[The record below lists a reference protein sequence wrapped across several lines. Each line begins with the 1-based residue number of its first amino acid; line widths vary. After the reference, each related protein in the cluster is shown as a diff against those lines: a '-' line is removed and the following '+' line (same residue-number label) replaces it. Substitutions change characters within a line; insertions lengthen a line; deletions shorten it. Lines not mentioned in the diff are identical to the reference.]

1 MFQIHILQLSFHLTD
16 SKGIKKSDSMFTI
29 ALNIKL
35 KWPYRPVYP
44 INIPGKEAMHP
55 GNLHGWGI

>member
-29 ALNIKL
+29 ALNIKIKVAIQTSL
-35 KWPYRPVYP
+35 SD
-44 INIPGKEAMHP
+44 
-55 GNLHGWGI
+55 